1 MELLASGGTAP
12 HDSAIR
18 GELFRAG
25 KDGSNYKVRWFELT
39 KKGDLSWG
47 EGEAA
52 LLKGSQPL
60 LGCQIVMEKSERVGK
75 GESETRFGFSL
86 SPPGVGLGRSHRLQA
101 TSLTERQLWVDALEK
116 AAHPDA
122 QRSTLFS
129 GGRFIT
135 LAKQPKG
142 RLGLELADSASLMG
156 IGAPCVTVT
165 AVEDV
170 AAEAGLLVGDMV
182 LMMGPTVLRNHS
194 VALRTFA
201 NAAGEMTLRLAVLN
215 REVRVVKRS
224 GIAGMQLST
233 PAFGPGVIVSS
244 LQAEGPGV
252 AAGLHVGDRIVAIHG
267 QVCNQGGAH
276 AMDLAKN
283 TAGPVLRL
291 SVSGVSTSVPLRK
304 DADGRLGLQFVEGT
318 PCGSVQGAVVASVL
332 PRSAA
337 RDAGLRSGDLVVA
350 VDDQLTF
357 DVAAAR
363 AGIGSAAR
371 GLTLII
377 HRPRVDAPDGEEP
390 PPLAGRA
397 SSSDLDSE
405 GRNARR
411 QEWYFTTDAR
421 AGLPEGATLY
431 EDLTAPV

>member
-142 RLGLELADSASLMG
+142 RLGLELADSV
-156 IGAPCVTVT
+156 IWNEPPAP
-165 AVEDV
+165 A
-170 AAEAGLLVGDMV
+170 
-182 LMMGPTVLRNHS
+182 
-194 VALRTFA
+194 
-201 NAAGEMTLRLAVLN
+201 
-215 REVRVVKRS
+215 
-224 GIAGMQLST
+224 
-233 PAFGPGVIVSS
+233 
-244 LQAEGPGV
+244 
-252 AAGLHVGDRIVAIHG
+252 
-267 QVCNQGGAH
+267 
-276 AMDLAKN
+276 
-283 TAGPVLRL
+283 
-291 SVSGVSTSVPLRK
+291 
-304 DADGRLGLQFVEGT
+304 GT
-318 PCGSVQGAVVASVL
+318 PDPARIPEPEPEPE
-332 PRSAA
+332 PR
-337 RDAGLRSGDLVVA
+337 
-350 VDDQLTF
+350 
-357 DVAAAR
+357 
-363 AGIGSAAR
+363 
-371 GLTLII
+371 
-377 HRPRVDAPDGEEP
+377 RV
-390 PPLAGRA
+390 
-397 SSSDLDSE
+397 
-405 GRNARR
+405 
-411 QEWYFTTDAR
+411 
-421 AGLPEGATLY
+421 
-431 EDLTAPV
+431 